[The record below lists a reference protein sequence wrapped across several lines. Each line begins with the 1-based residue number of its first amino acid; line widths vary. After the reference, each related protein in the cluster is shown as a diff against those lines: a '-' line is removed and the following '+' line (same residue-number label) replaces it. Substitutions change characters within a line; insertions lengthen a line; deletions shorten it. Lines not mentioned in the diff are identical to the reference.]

1 MKNRKNKDTNRAA
14 DIEIRSE
21 KLAGKLYD
29 EKTEDKPEVDS
40 CVTPGAGHGAQA
52 KKESG
57 VSNAGNDTG
66 RADTT
71 GNGNENDKAKEDDTN
86 GDISNSEKDGSAV
99 LDGKVCGKAIKA
111 ITIIGQ
117 IEGHYMLSDAQK
129 TTKYEHIIPEL
140 AECEESPD
148 IGGLLILINT
158 MGGDVE
164 AGLAISEMISGMSK
178 PSVSLIL
185 GGGHSIGAPLA
196 VSADFSFIVPTA
208 TITLHPVRLNGLVI
222 GSEQSFVYFRKMQ
235 ERIIRFIVRNSDIDE
250 NVLRTL
256 IMNTD
261 EIATDM
267 GTIIDGKEAVSLGLI
282 NQIGGISDALSTLKK
297 LISKEI
303 PKKQRKTLL

>member
-1 MKNRKNKDTNRAA
+1 MENRKNKDTNHAA

-21 KLAGKLYD
+21 ELAGKLYD

-40 CVTPGAGHGAQA
+40 CVTPSAGHGAQA

-71 GNGNENDKAKEDDTN
+71 GNGNENDKAKEDGTN

>member
-1 MKNRKNKDTNRAA
+1 MENRKNKDTNHAA

-21 KLAGKLYD
+21 ELAGKLYD
-29 EKTEDKPEVDS
+29 EKPEDKPEVDS

-71 GNGNENDKAKEDDTN
+71 GNGNENDKAKEDGTN

>member
-21 KLAGKLYD
+21 KLLGMPYHEKAEGKSD
-29 EKTEDKPEVDS
+29 TDS
-40 CVTPGAGHGAQA
+40 CVAPGAGYGAQA
-52 KKESG
+52 KNEIG
-57 VSNAGNDTG
+57 VSNAGNDTD

-71 GNGNENDKAKEDDTN
+71 GDGDENDKAKDDGTNEDT
-86 GDISNSEKDGSAV
+86 SSYEKDGAAV

-303 PKKQRKTLL
+303 PKKHRKTLL

>member
-1 MKNRKNKDTNRAA
+1 MENRKNKDTNRAA
-14 DIEIRSE
+14 DIEIKSE

-40 CVTPGAGHGAQA
+40 CVAPGAGHGAQA
-52 KKESG
+52 EKKSG
-57 VSNAGNDTG
+57 VSNAGNDTD

-71 GNGNENDKAKEDDTN
+71 GNVNENDKAKDDGTN
-86 GDISNSEKDGSAV
+86 VDADSSEKDGAAV

-297 LISKEI
+297 LISREI
-303 PKKQRKTLL
+303 PKKQRKNLL

>member
-1 MKNRKNKDTNRAA
+1 MENRKNKDTNHAA

-21 KLAGKLYD
+21 ELAGKLYD

-71 GNGNENDKAKEDDTN
+71 GNGNENDKAKEDGTN